1 MLLTG
6 KGRCGMF
13 GYVRSVSYDITCPVT
28 RRSGRW
34 PMTDNQMI
42 IEDPTEPL
50 PQPFGPFSPGM
61 GTYVLLFFLVVIWS
75 GLGLAFMV
83 MDTASLDLTAIDP
96 VLFIY
101 LPTMVMQWL
110 IFLAVLLAIRHESGR
125 LTSIGFTRPRLV
137 HLATALAFMVM
148 SNLILM
154 ALQAALEM
162 FGLPISPDV
171 TELVK
176 QAGKTTW
183 WWLAL
188 SITAGICEEAC
199 FRGYLLTRLRAVIG
213 RGWAWP
219 VVIAT
224 LSFAAGHTYQGWGG
238 LIVIFVYGL
247 MFCAL
252 FLMTKSLWPGIFA
265 HIIQD
270 FAAIFLVHLNGS

>member
-1 MLLTG
+1 
-6 KGRCGMF
+6 MF
-13 GYVRSVSYDITCPVT
+13 GYVWSVSYDITCPVT
-28 RRSGRW
+28 LRSARW
-34 PMTDNQMI
+34 PMTDDPRI
-42 IEDPTEPL
+42 IEDPVEPS
-50 PQPFGPFSPGM
+50 PQPFGPFTPGV

-75 GLGLAFMV
+75 GLGLAFMI
-83 MDTASLDLTAIDP
+83 MDTANLDLTSIDP

-125 LTSIGFTRPRLV
+125 LLSIGFTRPKPV
-137 HLATALAFMVM
+137 HLAAALAFMIL
-148 SNLILM
+148 SNLLL
-154 ALQAALEM
+154 AGLQAGLEWL
-162 FGLPISPDV
+162 GLPISSDV

-176 QAGKTTW
+176 QAGQATW

-213 RGWAWP
+213 RGWIWP

-224 LSFAAGHTYQGWGG
+224 ISFAAGHTYQGWGG

-252 FLMTKSLWPGIFA
+252 FLLTKSLWPGIFA